1 MGRGRPRLYATPE
14 EKAAANRAK
23 SMRSYY
29 KKRSKLNTNRERR
42 YRAERSKPTI
52 LPGATKDTSK
62 MTPVEPTDVA
72 GWMTLVDHTDTD
84 FRLLTGD
91 STRRLLEFLYK
102 RYTETNHSDTFK
114 DTTIEVQALYKTI
127 KRCEHALLQLCG
139 VAKEFRAAEALGKQI
154 HQALLCLEEVSLY
167 ASIGKAEIREAHDAG
182 ELIHQSIPY

>member
-1 MGRGRPRLYATPE
+1 
-14 EKAAANRAK
+14 
-23 SMRSYY
+23 
-29 KKRSKLNTNRERR
+29 
-42 YRAERSKPTI
+42 
-52 LPGATKDTSK
+52 
-62 MTPVEPTDVA
+62 MTPLVISTSTSPRRKLISLRVEPTDVA